1 MHVTVKV
8 HLPERLTGIGKDR
21 LKVELPDGS
30 LLEDVCRLLGARY
43 PIFAKRF
50 LSQLTKN
57 AKAPLF
63 VLINKDSSGPFWKL
77 QEEDSVEV
85 FLMAAGG

>member
-1 MHVTVKV
+1 MQATVKV
-8 HLPERLTGIGKDR
+8 HLPEKLTGIREDR

-30 LLEDVCRLLGARY
+30 LLEDVYRLLGARY

-50 LSQLTKN
+50 LSQPAKN
-57 AKAPLF
+57 AMVPLF
-63 VLINKDSSGPFWKL
+63 AMINKKGSGL
-77 QEEDSVEV
+77 SRELREGDSVEI